1 MAEKN
6 NALRLHPL
14 PPREISA
21 HRIYEDLELPP
32 SGRRAS
38 RRPYVLIN
46 MVSSLDG
53 RTTVE
58 GKALSIGSET
68 DRQIMRTLRSK
79 ADAVMIGAN
88 TLRAERLSLGLD
100 EPARSQPIAIILTN
114 TGNLPLESNLIRHER
129 QKVLVLVPESCPEE
143 AMRGLGRCDDD
154 VVVFGAPRAQ
164 GGAIDL
170 GAALEVLKDEH
181 AVGLLLI
188 EGGPTL
194 NHALI
199 SEGLADELFLT
210 LAPKLLA
217 GSSGEELT
225 ILEGQPLPQ
234 HDGDQAKAPP
244 AKAPPAKAP
253 PAKLLS
259 VHLAADELFLRYKIQ
274 RYSQNIYIG
283 IS

>member
-1 MAEKN
+1 MAEN

-68 DRQIMRTLRSK
+68 DRQVMRTLRSR

-114 TGNLPLESNLIRHER
+114 TGDLPLESNLIRHER

-143 AMRGLGRCDDD
+143 VMRKVGWCGDVAVLG
-154 VVVFGAPRAQ
+154 VPTAQ

-217 GSSGEELT
+217 GSSSEELT

-234 HDGDQAKAPP
+234 QDGDEG
-244 AKAPPAKAP
+244 KAP

-274 RYSQNIYIG
+274 RS
-283 IS
+283 S